1 MADFSLFDNI
11 VDTYNKES
19 SSSDEELNQGCGH
32 EDCCMEGGLMI
43 CTKCGEEID
52 RPIVHQKDWCFYADN
67 RRSDPNRVHAR
78 KVEEKTISKDVAG
91 MNFSETIVSS
101 ANDIYMEVTKGQI
114 YRGGSRKAIIFACI
128 FHAYKLSGNHQTPD
142 NLIRTFGLSRKS
154 GLKGMKI
161 VNVNLPKD
169 SKIHDTKISPR
180 HIICDIMSKFLT
192 TPPQKDEVCKI
203 YDLIFNRSSKL
214 NRARPQSVASAVIYY
229 WICKND
235 IKISLSEFA
244 NITNLSELTIKK
256 NTIEVERVINSLTET
271 SKEVIK

>member
-1 MADFSLFDNI
+1 MADFSLFDNLL
-11 VDTYNKES
+11 DAYNKES
-19 SSSDEELNQGCGH
+19 SSEEEVNSINTSCKH

-78 KVEEKTISKDVAG
+78 KVEEKTISKDVIG
-91 MNFSETIVSS
+91 MNFSDAIVSS

-128 FHAYKLSGNHQTPD
+128 FHAYKLTGNHQTPD
-142 NLIRTFGLSRKS
+142 NLIRTFGLTRKS

-169 SKIHDTKISPR
+169 SKIHETKISPS
-180 HIICDIMSKFLT
+180 HIICDIMDKFLT
-192 TPPQKDEVCKI
+192 TQEHKDEVCNI
-203 YDLIFNRSSKL
+203 YERIFNRSSKL

-229 WICKND
+229 WICMND
-235 IKISLSEFA
+235 VKITLSEFA
-244 NITNLSELTIKK
+244 KVTNLSELTIKK
-256 NTIEVERVINSLTET
+256 NMNEVERVIKTLEEKS
-271 SKEVIK
+271 VA